1 MKPSKPYKNQLIEGL
16 KNPEEAALYLEE
28 SLTDGNMNAFKIALR
43 NVAEA
48 RLGGIT
54 ELSKATDLNRE
65 TLYRT
70 LSENGN
76 PQLDTLSKVLRAFGL
91 RISVNVENTQPH
103 IQHP

>member
-1 MKPSKPYKNQLIEGL
+1 MKPSKPYKNQLIESL

-28 SLTDGNMNAFKIALR
+28 SLADGDMNAFKIALR

-91 RISVNVENTQPH
+91 RISVNVENTQH
-103 IQHP
+103 S

>member
-1 MKPSKPYKNQLIEGL
+1 MKPSKSYKNQLIESL

-28 SLTDGNMNAFKIALR
+28 SLADGDMNAFKIALR

-91 RISVNVENTQPH
+91 RIAVNVENT
-103 IQHP
+103 

>member
-1 MKPSKPYKNQLIEGL
+1 MKPSKPYKNQLIENL

-28 SLTDGNMNAFKIALR
+28 SLAEGDMNAFKIALR

-70 LSENGN
+70 LSESGN

-91 RISVNVENTQPH
+91 RIAVNVENTQSH
-103 IQHP
+103 IQH